1 MNTDQRPYA
10 DHVIELAEMAK
21 ALAHPGRIRIL
32 EILASHNSCLCGQIV
47 EQLPLSQST
56 VSQHLRELKRV
67 GLIQGEISGPRTCY
81 CLDHEKLNRV
91 HDRFLAL
98 FKGLDCCRPPEN
110 QGETYAL

>member
-1 MNTDQRPYA
+1 MISDPTPYA
-10 DHVIELAEMAK
+10 DPVIELAEIAR

-32 EILASHNSCLCGQIV
+32 EILASHNSCFCGQIV
-47 EQLPLSQST
+47 DQLPLSQST

-67 GLIQGEISGPRTCY
+67 GLIQGKIAGPHTCY
-81 CLDHEKLNRV
+81 CLDHEMLNRA
-91 HDRFLAL
+91 HDRFLAM